1 MASFNLCSPDIP
13 FTKDDIYTSQ
23 HWLFGILGGLTLLV
37 LLFCIANAYILA
49 KNKRFKNLALFFF
62 YLFSFFTL
70 FCNTPSILN

>member
-1 MASFNLCSPDIP
+1 MVSVKLCSPEIP

-37 LLFCIANAYILA
+37 LVFCIANAIILA
-49 KNKRFKNLALFFF
+49 KNNRFKNLALFFF

-70 FCNTPSILN
+70 FCNNTRI